1 MSTNRATRQT
11 WRFIWVMAFMSLL
24 CMGAVIVTLRAVAQA
39 PDAPEQTIQDDPTVA
54 PDPQESADNSVSFP
68 IDI

>member
-11 WRFIWVMAFMSLL
+11 WRFIWVTAFLSLL
-24 CMGAVIVTLRAVAQA
+24 CMGAVVVTLRAVAQ
-39 PDAPEQTIQDDPTVA
+39 APEQTIQDDPTVA